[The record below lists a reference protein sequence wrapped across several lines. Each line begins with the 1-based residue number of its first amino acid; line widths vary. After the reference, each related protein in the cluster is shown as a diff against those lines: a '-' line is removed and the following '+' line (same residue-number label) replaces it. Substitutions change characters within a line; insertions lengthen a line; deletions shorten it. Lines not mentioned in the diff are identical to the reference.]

1 MPKGV
6 PAEPKGSS
14 ARLKKTVK
22 SKRVGTDLRDDVRAF
37 KRERIIGASIEVF
50 YERGFQNATVDD
62 VAASM
67 SLTKA
72 AVYYYFDSKEAL
84 LDAIIERCSDLTLEA
99 IERGIAEGDSP
110 ATSLV
115 SACYRFAHVV
125 LDNQKLIALYF
136 REERNFS
143 SKLRQRV
150 TATEKSVT
158 LKLSNVL
165 DAGIRAGEF
174 RECDTQHLAL
184 NINGMISM
192 SFYWYSEHA
201 RISKD
206 ALCRRFT
213 LDALYLAGFK
223 GPIELDKWLANI

>member
-1 MPKGV
+1 MPKGI
-6 PAEPKGSS
+6 PAGPKRSNPCLTKAEKAKG
-14 ARLKKTVK
+14 A
-22 SKRVGTDLRDDVRAF
+22 GTDLRDDVRAF
-37 KRERIIGASIEVF
+37 KRERILRASIEVF
-50 YERGFQNATVDD
+50 YQCGFQNATVGD

-110 ATSLV
+110 ATRLV

-150 TATEKSVT
+150 TSTEKTVT
-158 LKLSNVL
+158 LKLSKVL
-165 DAGIRAGEF
+165 DAGIRTGEF

-201 RISKD
+201 RITKD

-213 LDALYLAGFK
+213 LDALHLAGFK
-223 GPIELDKWLANI
+223 GPFELDKWLPNI